1 MCVFAAMQFGLAGA
15 LPGGGNAAALA
26 GLRLAGHAH
35 MGSVLLVSNLE
46 EEVR

>member
-1 MCVFAAMQFGLAGA
+1 MVCVFAAMQFGLAGA
-15 LPGGGNAAALA
+15 LPGGNAAALA

-46 EEVR
+46 EEVC